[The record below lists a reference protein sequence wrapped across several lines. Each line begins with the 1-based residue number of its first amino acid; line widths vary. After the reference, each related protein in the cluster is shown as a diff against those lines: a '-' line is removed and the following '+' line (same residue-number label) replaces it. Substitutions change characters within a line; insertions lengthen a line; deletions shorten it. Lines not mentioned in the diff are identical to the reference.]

1 MLFRFVAR
9 NGFARFFWKLFCAKK
24 VAIRKVLGFCAS
36 GDTPLADRFREF
48 GFWLLP
54 LELAI
59 KLQQLNL
66 KHPMYGKLCTVDG
79 DGSQ

>member
-1 MLFRFVAR
+1 M
-9 NGFARFFWKLFCAKK
+9 KLS
-24 VAIRKVLGFCAS
+24 VRQGGI
-36 GDTPLADRFREF
+36 TPLADGFCEF
-48 GFWLLP
+48 GFWILP